1 MCIGIPMQVVEM
13 RESHAL
19 CEADGK
25 QELIDMMLVG
35 DQTKGT
41 WVLNFLG
48 AAREVM
54 TPEFAEQTRQ
64 ALNALGEVMNDQ
76 MLENKQIDH
85 LFSDLVNREPQLP
98 EHLQALVPSNTTNI
112 AQNIRNNHDN

>member
-1 MCIGIPMQVVEM
+1 MQVVEM

-35 DQTKGT
+35 DQPKGT
-41 WVLNFLG
+41 WILNFLG

-64 ALNALGEVMNDQ
+64 ALSALEDVMGGDIAN
-76 MLENKQIDH
+76 NKIDH
-85 LFSDLVNREPQLP
+85 LFSDLANREPQLP
-98 EHLQALVPSNTTNI
+98 EHLQALVPSNTK
-112 AQNIRNNHDN
+112 

>member
-25 QELIDMMLVG
+25 QELLDMMLVG
-35 DQTKGT
+35 EQPKGT

-54 TPEFAEQTRQ
+54 TAEFAEQTRQ
-64 ALNALGEVMNDQ
+64 ALSALGDVMGGDIAN
-76 MLENKQIDH
+76 NKQIDH
-85 LFSDLVNREPQLP
+85 LFPDLINREPQLP
-98 EHLQALVPSNTTNI
+98 EHLQALVPPKTK
-112 AQNIRNNHDN
+112 

>member
-1 MCIGIPMQVVEM
+1 MQVVEM

-19 CEADGK
+19 CEADDK

-35 DQTKGT
+35 DQPKGT
-41 WVLNFLG
+41 WILNFLG

-64 ALNALGEVMNDQ
+64 ALSALGDVMGGDIVN
-76 MLENKQIDH
+76 NNQIDH

-98 EHLQALVPSNTTNI
+98 EHLQVLIPSNTK
-112 AQNIRNNHDN
+112 

>member
-1 MCIGIPMQVVEM
+1 MQVVEM

-19 CEADGK
+19 CEADDK

-35 DQTKGT
+35 DQPKGT
-41 WVLNFLG
+41 WILNFLG

-64 ALNALGEVMNDQ
+64 ALSALGDVMGGDIANS
-76 MLENKQIDH
+76 KQIDH

-98 EHLQALVPSNTTNI
+98 EHLQALVPSNTK
-112 AQNIRNNHDN
+112 

>member
-1 MCIGIPMQVVEM
+1 MQVVEM
-13 RESHAL
+13 RDSHAL

-35 DQTKGT
+35 DQPKGT

-54 TPEFAEQTRQ
+54 SDEFAEQTRQ
-64 ALNALGEVMNDQ
+64 ALRALGDVMNGGFSDS
-76 MLENKQIDH
+76 KQFDH
-85 LFSDLVNREPQLP
+85 LFPDLANQAPQLP
-98 EHLQALVPSNTTNI
+98 EHLQALVP
-112 AQNIRNNHDN
+112 ARKKQ

>member
-1 MCIGIPMQVVEM
+1 MQVVEM

-25 QELIDMMLVG
+25 QELIDMMLIG
-35 DQTKGT
+35 DQPKGT
-41 WVLNFLG
+41 WILNFLG

-64 ALNALGEVMNDQ
+64 ALSALGDVMGGDIAN
-76 MLENKQIDH
+76 NKQIDH

-98 EHLQALVPSNTTNI
+98 EHLQALVPSNTK
-112 AQNIRNNHDN
+112 

>member
-1 MCIGIPMQVVEM
+1 MQVIEM

-35 DQTKGT
+35 DQPKGT

-64 ALNALGEVMNDQ
+64 ALNALGEVMADQ
-76 MLENKQIDH
+76 TPGNNQIDH

-98 EHLQALVPSNTTNI
+98 KHLQALVPSNNK
-112 AQNIRNNHDN
+112 

>member
-1 MCIGIPMQVVEM
+1 MCIGVPMQVVEM
-13 RESHAL
+13 QKSYAV

-35 DQTKGT
+35 EQLKGT
-41 WVLNFLG
+41 WVLTFLG

-64 ALNALGEVMNDQ
+64 ALAALGDVINGEATQ
-76 MLENKQIDH
+76 PHSLDH
-85 LFSDLVNREPQLP
+85 LFPDLINQEPKLP
-98 EHLQALVPSNTTNI
+98 EHLQALVPQNTK
-112 AQNIRNNHDN
+112 

>member
-13 RESHAL
+13 RESFAL

-35 DQTKGT
+35 DQEKGT
-41 WVLNFLG
+41 WILNFLG

-54 TPEFAEQTRQ
+54 TPEFAEQTQR
-64 ALNALGEVMNDQ
+64 ALNALGDIIQ
-76 MLENKQIDH
+76 GDIDH
-85 LFSDLVNREPQLP
+85 NSQILF
-98 EHLQALVPSNTTNI
+98 
-112 AQNIRNNHDN
+112 

>member
-1 MCIGIPMQVVEM
+1 MCIGVPMQVIEM
-13 RESHAL
+13 RDSHAL

-25 QELIDMMLVG
+25 QELLDMMLVG
-35 DQTKGT
+35 DQPKGT

-64 ALNALGEVMNDQ
+64 ALSALGDIMEGDISAS
-76 MLENKQIDH
+76 KQIDH
-85 LFSDLVNREPQLP
+85 LFPDLVGREPQLP
-98 EHLQALVPSNTTNI
+98 EHLQAPVSSNTK
-112 AQNIRNNHDN
+112 